1 MLAAGAPH
9 LAPFMA
15 DECLWAMPDV
25 DSLDYTIKEYM
36 SYIEHMKACS
46 ERINENGKLYKVLQ
60 ITIIVSYGVNEQ
72 NYISLKLYLSL

>member
-1 MLAAGAPH
+1 MCINIYYLSLAVLAAGAPH

-36 SYIEHMKACS
+36 NYIEHINACVN
-46 ERINENGKLYKVLQ
+46 RINENGK
-60 ITIIVSYGVNEQ
+60 YGF
-72 NYISLKLYLSL
+72 LLSGCYT